1 MLTVERLCVH
11 FGGVQAVHMVDFDV
25 KAGEILS
32 IIGPNGAGKTT
43 ILNAITRVGPI
54 TDGKISH
61 QDTLLN
67 GLRSYEVARCGIGR
81 TFQNTSLFPDVS
93 TRQNLVLA
101 HNGLEPESLLL
112 NLLRSDASV
121 QAAKDAEVAA
131 DRILERTR
139 LLPYGASLARSLPYG
154 HQRVLELGIALAARP
169 SLLLLDEP
177 AAGLNPPEV
186 SNLMAMIQQI
196 RHEGV
201 TIVLV
206 EHDMK
211 LVMSVSDRIVVLDHG
226 RKIAEGR
233 PEEVRTNQ
241 RVVEAY
247 LGKRS

>member
-1 MLTVERLCVH
+1 
-11 FGGVQAVHMVDFDV
+11 
-25 KAGEILS
+25 
-32 IIGPNGAGKTT
+32 
-43 ILNAITRVGPI
+43 
-54 TDGKISH
+54 
-61 QDTLLN
+61 
-67 GLRSYEVARCGIGR
+67 
-81 TFQNTSLFPDVS
+81 
-93 TRQNLVLA
+93 
-101 HNGLEPESLLL
+101 
-112 NLLRSDASV
+112 
-121 QAAKDAEVAA
+121 
-131 DRILERTR
+131 
-139 LLPYGASLARSLPYG
+139 YGSSLARRLPYG